1 MVDTSDEPMPEE
13 GVMYQ
18 RTETDQQE
26 QTEPTSDKE

>member
-1 MVDTSDEPMPEE
+1 MADIPDEPMPDE